1 MSSKDM
7 AQKPTPVDP
16 GTHQYVAQR
25 VIAFC
30 AAYVDVNFDAAKT
43 PMINTDE
50 LIAAACKQ
58 FGIVGRQ
65 YQEAFEMREGYVDL
79 RVR

>member
-1 MSSKDM
+1 MSE
-7 AQKPTPVDP
+7 PVTP

-30 AAYVDVNFDAAKT
+30 AAYVDVHFDPSKT

-50 LIAAACKQ
+50 LIGAACKQ
-58 FGIVGRQ
+58 FGITGREFQ
-65 YQEAFEMREGYVDL
+65 DTFEMREGYTENPG
-79 RVR
+79 VRA